1 MSLAVKKACSFVH
14 LARWLQKAF
23 AHRAHIINSIEDRR
37 HFGVEHLLHLRF
49 EKAVALAR
57 YLNAVSGKKFLH

>member
-1 MSLAVKKACSFVH
+1 MSLAVKKAYSFVH

-23 AHRAHIINSIEDRR
+23 AHRAHVINSLEDRR
-37 HFGVEHLLHLRF
+37 HFGVEHLLHLQF

-57 YLNAVSGKKFLH
+57 NLNAVSGKKFLH